1 MDKTKDAIEILK
13 TYNQDHIIR
22 LLDKLEGEKKQELI
36 DQIMKIDFNQIHEL
50 YEKTK
55 KEIEIKENKIESI
68 KYVDKSKLTKK

>member
-50 YEKTK
+50 YENTK
-55 KEIEIKENKIESI
+55 KEIEIKENKIE
-68 KYVDKSKLTKK
+68 